1 MEEEQLFSGFCRQ
14 QDQTRR
20 VFFSYEV
27 TEAGRKLSDCDCS
40 FFHCPFT
47 DSCLI
52 AQEATAHCVK

>member
-27 TEAGRKLSDCDCS
+27 TQAAN
-40 FFHCPFT
+40 CPTVTVPFST
-47 DSCLI
+47 VRLP
-52 AQEATAHCVK
+52 TAV